1 MYPGVHA
8 AQAPE
13 RPAVIMLG
21 SGSRLT
27 FGELEENSRRLARRL
42 LDQGFRRGDV
52 IALLS
57 GNDPRVFEV
66 YWAAQRTGLY
76 VTAINEHLS
85 PDEIRYILE
94 DSGAQALFLGP
105 EVGADVTG
113 LGAHGRVR
121 YAVAM
126 DSAPEDG
133 GPWHD
138 YAGELAA
145 GSTAVLED
153 PPRGGDMLYSSGT
166 TGRPKGVRPPLPDRQ
181 VDEPG
186 DSMVAVFGDRIGLG
200 ADTVFLSPAPL
211 YHAAPLCLCATVQ
224 ALGGTVVIMEKFDAE
239 AALAVIEQY
248 GVTHSQWVPT
258 MFVRMLKLP
267 PEVRDRYD
275 VSSLRVA
282 VHAAAPCPG
291 DVKQQMLD
299 WWGPILQEYYS
310 STEVAGMTWV
320 DPQEWL
326 SHPGTVGRSIL
337 GVIHVCDD
345 DGRELPAGGVGTVY
359 FERDARPFEY
369 HNDPEKT
376 RAAEHPEHPTWTTVG
391 DIGYV
396 DEDGYL
402 YLTDRAAFMIISGG
416 VNIYPQEIEDAL
428 TLHPAVADV
437 AVIGIPDPEMGEQVK
452 AVIEVAPGHEPGEE
466 LAATLIAYART
477 RLAGYKVPHS
487 LDFVEQLPRT
497 PTGKLVKGPLRDRY
511 RTRG

>member
-1 MYPGVHA
+1 
-8 AQAPE
+8 
-13 RPAVIMLG
+13 
-21 SGSRLT
+21 
-27 FGELEENSRRLARRL
+27 
-42 LDQGFRRGDV
+42 
-52 IALLS
+52 
-57 GNDPRVFEV
+57 
-66 YWAAQRTGLY
+66 
-76 VTAINEHLS
+76 
-85 PDEIRYILE
+85 
-94 DSGAQALFLGP
+94 
-105 EVGADVTG
+105 
-113 LGAHGRVR
+113 
-121 YAVAM
+121 
-126 DSAPEDG
+126 
-133 GPWHD
+133 
-138 YAGELAA
+138 
-145 GSTAVLED
+145 
-153 PPRGGDMLYSSGT
+153 
-166 TGRPKGVRPPLPDRQ
+166 
-181 VDEPG
+181 
-186 DSMVAVFGDRIGLG
+186 MVAVFGDRIGLG

-211 YHAAPLCLCATVQ
+211 YHAAPLRLCATVQ

-239 AALAVIEQY
+239 AALAAIEQY

-267 PEVRDRYD
+267 PEVRGRYD

-282 VHAAAPCPG
+282 VHAAAPCPA

-376 RAAEHPEHPTWTTVG
+376 RAAEHPDHPTWTTVG

-452 AVIEVAPGHEPGEE
+452 AVVEVAPGHEPGEE

-477 RLAGYKVPHS
+477 RLAGYKVPRS
-487 LDFVEQLPRT
+487 LDFVDQLPRT

-511 RTRG
+511 RTPG